1 MRGVL
6 SPEAPRAQEGDKRG
20 SPSVPAIT
28 SGSEVLG
35 VKALTSGVAWGL
47 DPAPRQRDGQKE
59 PSWVHLARKTS
70 RRRVRSE
77 IADSTA
83 PGPGGVLTGR
93 LGGGLYVY
101 ETSFF
106 CRHNSR
112 AHDRAQAARACRST
126 ALTTPELTASGPSG
140 PGPGRPGHARER
152 TCPSASI
159 SRLAPGSEITP
170 ACGGRVS
177 FVTETPRA
185 RGGDKRGPVLP
196 AISSG
201 SRVLRSEMLTQAL
214 TEPRAYASPTG
225 LPERARPW
233 LAARPVR
240 RAASPHTRPEI

>member
-1 MRGVL
+1 
-6 SPEAPRAQEGDKRG
+6 
-20 SPSVPAIT
+20 
-28 SGSEVLG
+28 
-35 VKALTSGVAWGL
+35 
-47 DPAPRQRDGQKE
+47 
-59 PSWVHLARKTS
+59 
-70 RRRVRSE
+70 VRSE

-177 FVTETPRA
+177 FVTETPSRA
-185 RGGDKRGPVLP
+185 
-196 AISSG
+196 
-201 SRVLRSEMLTQAL
+201 SR
-214 TEPRAYASPTG
+214 
-225 LPERARPW
+225 
-233 LAARPVR
+233 
-240 RAASPHTRPEI
+240 